1 MFYHLLQAYDDF
13 LDQKRLEKQNTQN
26 KPLIKQP
33 AVAQQQAPAATRG
46 DDTRHSGGDSKSAA
60 VTSTPRSDGVAL
72 NVDTNIASVHLT
84 PTVDSSLIP
93 AGAVHSSDIGQTLT
107 PPAADTTPAL
117 TVEAALTDDVISAP
131 EKFSTDSASVLEA
144 KQDGGVGSGSSSA
157 PVGESH
163 VTNTT
168 NGSHFFLDYVFC
180 VSKQY
185 LFLIRIFLILYVHV
199 ILIDN

>member
-1 MFYHLLQAYDDF
+1 MLQAYDDF
-13 LDQKRLEKQNTQN
+13 LDQKRLEKQNTPN

-93 AGAVHSSDIGQTLT
+93 AGAVHSSDIEQTLT
-107 PPAADTTPAL
+107 PPAAETTPAL
-117 TVEAALTDDVISAP
+117 IVEAASIDDVISAP

-144 KQDGGVGSGSSSA
+144 KQDGGVGSGSPSA

-163 VTNTT
+163 TTNTT

-180 VSKQY
+180 VSKPFPNQY
-185 LFLIRIFLILYVHV
+185 FAILHVHV
-199 ILIDN
+199 HVYSF

>member
-33 AVAQQQAPAATRG
+33 AVAQQQAPATRG
-46 DDTRHSGGDSKSAA
+46 DDTRLSGGDSKSAA

-93 AGAVHSSDIGQTLT
+93 AGAVHSSDIEQTLT
-107 PPAADTTPAL
+107 PPATDTTPAL
-117 TVEAALTDDVISAP
+117 TVEAAITDDVISAP

-168 NGSHFFLDYVFC
+168 NGSHFFLHYVFLNC
-180 VSKQY
+180 TSS
-185 LFLIRIFLILYVHV
+185 
-199 ILIDN
+199 